1 MLKYYR
7 HLVVQSGLI
16 SSSTDVPFENSDM
29 KNYIILIFII
39 VANAFKLKNPFSNEG
54 EADKA
59 NNMKKSAEKIEEV
72 RREKQI
78 QLILFNVDDIID
90 INNNE
95 IKISLN

>member
-1 MLKYYR
+1 
-7 HLVVQSGLI
+7 
-16 SSSTDVPFENSDM
+16 M